1 MKKVLSLLTLL
12 ALAHTLSAKPA
23 ALVNTDG
30 YGKSDS
36 SFMINRVLHPKRIAY
51 KLFDKFPAA
60 ELEKFASVWVFS
72 TCNALSEEEIKLLK
86 EYVNNGG
93 LLVLT
98 GGAVRGLT
106 GAKFAKSDFNYY
118 KIVKMNRQPKLQLG
132 IMQKNHPLFAG
143 IDPDKPVHFFNKS
156 RFLVEPLPPTTILAG
171 AGKLGTVTENRIG
184 KGAIYYLW
192 DAHFFTGRLANENF
206 PVMDTLFS
214 NLLKMRK
221 HSTFAEDLQANH
233 PGKNLLIWQRKW
245 NRWPQERP
253 HFDPNYPLPGEE
265 ITKLEFFSAIDE
277 RDTRFFVI
285 QSPQAMEIDL
295 SLSGRNFTLLRMSKA
310 APLPKRLRK
319 GQDKAWADA
328 EGNYFLR
335 EFSGKITLL
344 PGMTEVF
351 AIRADT
357 AELAPGKYNGELRC
371 NELKIPLSMTV
382 YPVMLGRQRP
392 ISYRTWGSTMPL
404 TDAGSAMLKL
414 HNIRQAGIPF
424 TRTTNI
430 KLKGTQRT
438 FHVAMWKNRKML
450 DSGVFPELDF
460 PETYPQYARR
470 MAENGINCLQFTDVN
485 SVNAT
490 IAGVLKEKNIP
501 ISKWSEKHKQLY
513 YGFYRQIVEYFRDRG
528 IKDIIMMGY
537 NEPNRKVIRERFL
550 PEAELLSKLNVKLGA
565 SWTFGTFNEL
575 DLVKAIAPYAYWSCY
590 TVVAPELKRLVDS
603 GKIPLAPDTSCGFY
617 IGSTPETR
625 RPAEYGRSYGRYFFN
640 LGQNFTY
647 AHVGPFWKE
656 WLYYGHSPLFGVWGQ
671 RLFAFGDSE
680 EKTLLNCAFIEGV
693 RDGLDDANLFYI
705 LEYYRNELASVK
717 AARSAVERIDA
728 AKARWIKELAF
739 INHKRQS
746 GDKPYEYVKVGKDLT
761 PERAEYFKKELLDE
775 LMAIAPLVRK
785 HVKPEINFRGIDLS
799 DGAEISGGTLP
810 GITHIDGAKTKII
823 FKIDPAMATDDFTV
837 KSSGNTITLSGN
849 NASALNTAVKAFY
862 NVVDIKGAWLLDSAQ

>member
-1 MKKVLSLLTLL
+1 MKQLLSSLVIL
-12 ALAHTLSAKPA
+12 ALAIAVSAKPA
-23 ALVNTDG
+23 ALVNVDS

-36 SFMINRVLHPKRIAY
+36 AFIINRVLHPERIAY
-51 KLFDKFPAA
+51 KLFDKFPAQ
-60 ELEKFASVWVFS
+60 ELDKFASVWVFS
-72 TCNALSEEEIKLLK
+72 TCNALSIEEMKLLND
-86 EYVNNGG
+86 YVSNGG

-106 GAKFAKSDFNYY
+106 GAKFAKSDFKYY

-132 IMQKNHPLFAG
+132 VMQKDHPLFAG
-143 IDPDKPVHFFNKS
+143 IDTAKPVHFFNKS
-156 RFLVEPLPPTTILAG
+156 RFLVEPLPPTTLLAG
-171 AGKLGTVTENRIG
+171 VDKLGTVTETKVG

-192 DAHFFTGRLANENF
+192 DAHFFTGRLAKENF
-206 PVMDTLFS
+206 PIMDKLFS

-221 HSTFAEDLQANH
+221 HSSFAEDLKANC
-233 PGKNLLIWQRKW
+233 PGKNLFIWQRKW
-245 NRWPQERP
+245 SRWPQERP

-265 ITKLEFFSAIDE
+265 IKKLEFFSAVDE
-277 RDTRFFVI
+277 RDTRFFAI
-285 QSPQAMEIDL
+285 QSPEALEIDL
-295 SLSGRNFTLLRMSKA
+295 SLSGKNFTLLRMSKA

-319 GQDKAWADA
+319 GQPVEYADA

-335 EFSGKITLL
+335 EFSGKLTLA
-344 PGMTEVF
+344 PGITEVF
-351 AIRADT
+351 AIRADSSNT
-357 AELAPGKYNGELRC
+357 APGKYDGELRC
-371 NELKIPLSMTV
+371 NELKIPVLMTV
-382 YPVMLGRQRP
+382 YPITLGKMRP
-392 ISYRTWGSTMPL
+392 ISYRVWGSTLPL

-430 KLKGTQRT
+430 KIKGSKTT
-438 FHVAMWKNRKML
+438 FHVAKWKNRQLL
-450 DSGVFPELDF
+450 DSGVFPEIDF
-460 PETYPQYARR
+460 PESYQQYARS

-485 SVNAT
+485 SVNST
-490 IAGVLKEKNIP
+490 IASTLKEKGLP
-501 ISKWSEKHKQLY
+501 VSKWSEKHKQLY
-513 YGFYRQIVEYFRDRG
+513 YGFYRQIVEYFYDRG

-537 NEPNRKVIRERFL
+537 NEPNRKTIRESFL
-550 PEAELLSKLNVKLGA
+550 PEAELLSKLKVKLGA

-575 DLVKAIAPYAYWSCY
+575 DLVQAIAPYAYWSCY
-590 TVVAPELKRLVDS
+590 TVVAPELKRLIDT
-603 GKIPLAPDTSCGFY
+603 GKIKLAQDTSCGFY

-647 AHVGPFWKE
+647 AHVGPFWKD

-680 EKTLLNCAFIEGV
+680 EKTLLNCAFVEGV

-705 LEYYRNELASVK
+705 LEYYRNKLASVK
-717 AARSAVERIDA
+717 EAEAAVGRIDA

-746 GDKPYEYVKVGKDLT
+746 GDKPYEYVKVGKDLA

-775 LMAIAPLVRK
+775 LMAVAPLVK
-785 HVKPEINFRGIDLS
+785 KYIKPEITFRGIDLS
-799 DGAEISGGTLP
+799 SGAEISGGNLP
-810 GITHIDGAKTKII
+810 GIANVRGAGAKII
-823 FKIDPAMATDDFTV
+823 MKVDPAMVKGDFTV
-837 KSSGNTITLSGN
+837 KSSGDTITLSGSD
-849 NASALNTAVKAFY
+849 AEALAIAVKAFY
-862 NVVDIKGAWLLDSAQ
+862 NVVDIKGGWLLDSVQ